1 MKYSIDEL
9 YSAWT
14 EYVKDKPAGTD
25 TIAFLSWLKR
35 TEPKHD
41 GLPEFDLTA
50 AQKESLSALLDEI
63 RPEVN
68 TAVIGD
74 SPIRYTFI
82 PSALGTVLLVT
93 HRHVDVAY
101 IDELGTIDRILT

>member
-14 EYVKDKPAGTD
+14 EYVKDKPAGTE
-25 TIAFLSWLKR
+25 TIAFLGWLKR

-41 GLPEFDLTA
+41 LPEFDLTA
-50 AQKESLSALLDEI
+50 AQKKSLSALLEEI

-68 TAVIGD
+68 AAVMGD
-74 SPIRYTFI
+74 SPVRYTFI

-101 IDELGTIDRILT
+101 IDELGNIDRILT